1 MRLLWSISRWVEDI
15 LCISPL
21 IKEEE
26 RTGRGFSG
34 FTENLPKLEP
44 MSSLINFLTRP
55 PPVTCVQCF
64 TTIFVTTKGIAFIGF
79 SPTSFMFLPH
89 HQSYGWQ
96 AVEWIYWLAC
106 WFFRWLLGCVTAFV
120 WLPLLSSGL
129 KKKSFVDLLPRW
141 PTGCWAGWVFPA
153 AFSADFTSWVT
164 QLGFWD
170 FIFCMCHEKYRIS
183 TSNLQTLSALADFYI
198 CLNTHTITFSH
209 ENMWHKDKC

>member
-34 FTENLPKLEP
+34 FTDNLPNLEP
-44 MSSLINFLTRP
+44 MSSLINFLTQP

-129 KKKSFVDLLPRW
+129 KKKNLLL
-141 PTGCWAGWVFPA
+141 TFYQGDQLA
-153 AFSADFTSWVT
+153 AELAEFF
-164 QLGFWD
+164 QL
-170 FIFCMCHEKYRIS
+170 
-183 TSNLQTLSALADFYI
+183 LSALTLPAES
-198 CLNTHTITFSH
+198 LNWAFGISSSACVMKSTV
-209 ENMWHKDKC
+209 